1 MDSQLQYQVL
11 ITPLVAKNV
20 YGETADITKD
30 INISEFVSNIG
41 KISNQIDNGDYEF
54 GVFTFS
60 DIDLDVINYDGKF
73 NDESSSYSMFKYRR
87 DLAKVSI
94 KFINTAGT
102 STIQFEGI
110 INDEGT
116 RQDNNKGTVKIKVLS
131 LSSIFRKTK
140 VPAGII
146 TNGTSFS
153 DAIKFI
159 LNITDIIAVL
169 NIDPSKVTV
178 KLDSIV
184 DNGSK
189 FDDKT
194 VQEALNNLLLVS
206 SSVLFVDA
214 SNTVIVTS
222 RQDTDI
228 AMISKYYA
236 GNDVLGRENILSIT
250 NFNNGLHRMFNSISI
265 NDIANSD
272 PISINRYGVRT
283 KSFNFEFLT
292 DANNYIAIANGVL
305 DDFRHPKTE
314 MEVKIRTEDLPNIK
328 LLDLIIIDLTSA
340 IKPAEGL
347 RFFPIYGISKYA
359 QDNYP
364 LTNNPL
370 PVFPNELFRVIGIF
384 KDPKNFTTALKIRS
398 SGIFLNENQDI
409 LPVYGQAIYGYNK
422 YQSMS

>member
-1 MDSQLQYQVL
+1 M
-11 ITPLVAKNV
+11 
-20 YGETADITKD
+20 
-30 INISEFVSNIG
+30 
-41 KISNQIDNGDYEF
+41 
-54 GVFTFS
+54 
-60 DIDLDVINYDGKF
+60 
-73 NDESSSYSMFKYRR
+73 
-87 DLAKVSI
+87 
-94 KFINTAGT
+94 
-102 STIQFEGI
+102 
-110 INDEGT
+110 
-116 RQDNNKGTVKIKVLS
+116 
-131 LSSIFRKTK
+131 
-140 VPAGII
+140 
-146 TNGTSFS
+146 
-153 DAIKFI
+153 
-159 LNITDIIAVL
+159 L

-228 AMISKYYA
+228 ALISKYYA
-236 GNDVLGRENILSIT
+236 GNDALGRENILSIT